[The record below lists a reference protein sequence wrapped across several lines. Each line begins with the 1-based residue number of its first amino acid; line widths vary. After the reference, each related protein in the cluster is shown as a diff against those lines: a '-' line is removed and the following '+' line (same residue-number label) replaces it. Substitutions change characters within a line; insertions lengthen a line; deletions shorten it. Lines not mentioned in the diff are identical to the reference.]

1 MSIKQDGSAVG
12 LCPPAASERQEGAAY
27 WQAAA
32 QQPAR
37 QKSPARVLDAGP
49 RVRKGAGRHTEDI
62 PSSATY
68 RGCLAAAVPWELKP
82 ATRNTRAYMSVCGT
96 GPKVLHTLRAV

>member
-27 WQAAA
+27 RQAAA

-49 RVRKGAGRHTEDI
+49 RVRKGAG
-62 PSSATY
+62 ATY
-68 RGCLAAAVPWELKP
+68 RGHPEFRDVPR
-82 ATRNTRAYMSVCGT
+82 TRPPYRGS
-96 GPKVLHTLRAV
+96 